1 MSGVLKKTLPL
12 HRFNKQRLFYNLKK
26 REKMK
31 KIAFM
36 FVAAAMFAA
45 CGNTQ
50 KPAEVV
56 EEAPVEEAVVDTLL
70 NAEDTAAV
78 LTELGVATVEEA
90 DAKTL
95 QEKLDAILAGKFEA
109 YEAAQKA
116 AAEAAEA
123 VEGAVEEATDAAVE
137 AVEEAKQ

>member
-1 MSGVLKKTLPL
+1 
-12 HRFNKQRLFYNLKK
+12 
-26 REKMK
+26 MK
-31 KIAFM
+31 KVMFM
-36 FVAAAMFAA
+36 FVAAAAMSFAS

-78 LTELGVATVEEA
+78 LTELGVAAVEEA
-90 DAKTL
+90 DATAL
-95 QEKLDAILAGKFEA
+95 QVKLDSILAGKFEA

-123 VEGAVEEATDAAVE
+123 VEGAVEEV
-137 AVEEAKQ
+137 VEEAAPAEAPAQ

>member
-1 MSGVLKKTLPL
+1 
-12 HRFNKQRLFYNLKK
+12 
-26 REKMK
+26 MK

-95 QEKLDAILAGKFEA
+95 QEKLDSILAGKFEA

-116 AAEAAEA
+116 AEA
-123 VEGAVEEATDAAVE
+123 VEGAVEEV
-137 AVEEAKQ
+137 VEETAPAQ

>member
-1 MSGVLKKTLPL
+1 
-12 HRFNKQRLFYNLKK
+12 
-26 REKMK
+26 MK

-78 LTELGVATVEEA
+78 ATVEEA

-95 QEKLDAILAGKFEA
+95 QEKLDSILAGKFEA

-123 VEGAVEEATDAAVE
+123 VEGAVEEATEAAVE
-137 AVEEAKQ
+137 TVEEAKQ

>member
-1 MSGVLKKTLPL
+1 
-12 HRFNKQRLFYNLKK
+12 
-26 REKMK
+26 MK
-31 KIAFM
+31 KVMFM
-36 FVAAAMFAA
+36 FVAAAAMSFAS
-45 CGNTQ
+45 CVNTQ

-56 EEAPVEEAVVDTLL
+56 EETPVEEVMVDTLL

-116 AAEAAEA
+116 AAEAAQA
-123 VEGAVEEATDAAVE
+123 VEGAAEEVAETVEEVT
-137 AVEEAKQ
+137 EEVKQ

>member
-1 MSGVLKKTLPL
+1 
-12 HRFNKQRLFYNLKK
+12 
-26 REKMK
+26 MK

-56 EEAPVEEAVVDTLL
+56 EEAPVEEAMVDTLL

-95 QEKLDAILAGKFEA
+95 QEKLDAILAG
-109 YEAAQKA
+109 
-116 AAEAAEA
+116 
-123 VEGAVEEATDAAVE
+123 
-137 AVEEAKQ
+137 